1 MSPGKEDMSVKYYSE
16 DDILVIKLS
25 KTPYD
30 FAEKEGNF
38 VVHFSKNNKPV
49 RIEILKASKFIKE
62 TNSSLPVS
70 LRRTF
75 SSV

>member
-1 MSPGKEDMSVKYYSE
+1 MSVKYYNE

-30 FAEKEGNF
+30 FAEKEGDF
-38 VVHFSKNNKPV
+38 IVHFSKDNRPV
-49 RIEILKASKFIKE
+49 RIEVLNASKFIKE
-62 TNSSLPVS
+62 TSSSLPLS

-75 SSV
+75 SSI

>member
-1 MSPGKEDMSVKYYSE
+1 MSVKYYSE

-30 FAEKEGNF
+30 YAEKEGDF

-49 RIEILKASKFIKE
+49 RIEILKASRFIKE

-70 LRRTF
+70 LRRSF
-75 SSV
+75 NSI